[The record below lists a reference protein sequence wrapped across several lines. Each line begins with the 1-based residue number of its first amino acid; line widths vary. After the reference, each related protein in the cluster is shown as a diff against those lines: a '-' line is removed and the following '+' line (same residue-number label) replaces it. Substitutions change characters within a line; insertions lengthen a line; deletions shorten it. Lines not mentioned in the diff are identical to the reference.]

1 MMGPGNGHRTLSA
14 LGFRLWALVPR
25 SRLKLGLP
33 TSGSIEGGGRRGPL
47 PDPPFKEGT
56 CAGEAGARAAANLQ
70 DVTTLTSENL
80 DQGKS
85 RNARF
90 LRWLGTPGIAGFAFT
105 LVILVTA
112 PAAAAD
118 VEAGRRKAEPCA
130 ACHGR
135 DGNATVPGTPSLAGQ
150 PVFFTHWQLIKYRD
164 GRRKDPQMS
173 PPAQNLSDEDMAD
186 LAAYYATQRPNPRPA
201 KVDPAKV
208 TAGRQ
213 LANLHHCTSCH
224 RPGLVGQQQVPR
236 LAGQDFDYLL
246 RLLRSFKAK
255 TASDLDGMMTM
266 SAQPLQEEDLLNLVH
281 FMASLGGE

>member
-1 MMGPGNGHRTLSA
+1 M
-14 LGFRLWALVPR
+14 
-25 SRLKLGLP
+25 
-33 TSGSIEGGGRRGPL
+33 
-47 PDPPFKEGT
+47 
-56 CAGEAGARAAANLQ
+56 
-70 DVTTLTSENL
+70 TSENL

-186 LAAYYATQRPNPRPA
+186 LAAYYRQTR
-201 KVDPAKV
+201 VESFFTSVTLGFSLTDPAPHYHLPLLISPFAV
-208 TAGRQ
+208 TTYRG
-213 LANLHHCTSCH
+213 S
-224 RPGLVGQQQVPR
+224 
-236 LAGQDFDYLL
+236 
-246 RLLRSFKAK
+246 
-255 TASDLDGMMTM
+255 
-266 SAQPLQEEDLLNLVH
+266 
-281 FMASLGGE
+281 